1 MSLRFRNE
9 LRMELRM
16 RSCQVELL
24 GRGWN
29 RPPLA
34 VANGTGSGVAAL
46 NAALQALKLTE
57 VDSLPSVA
65 RLTVADEYVHHAL
78 VEADGGAEEA
88 VEAARVHY
96 AQALQRHDLRV
107 QVIPLDRKSRWLA
120 AAVID
125 TDLQAWRQTLEQV
138 GLQLTHLHTALIED
152 LRELAPQIPEDDA
165 VIALLREEG
174 ISLVRLKESLPVA
187 LAWERLDTSVPQALD
202 DRLRAFVREAASRVG
217 VGHQCVVYLLP
228 ESRALC
234 RCVWDGRDLP
244 GLLPLPQEA
253 IGSRLMSTPP
263 PWSDTAQIPMEELA
277 GQLRDAARNPSPAP
291 APRQPTQQP

>member
-16 RSCQVELL
+16 RSCQVELR

-29 RPPLA
+29 PQPLA

-46 NAALQALKLTE
+46 NSALQGLQLTE
-57 VDSLPSVA
+57 LDSMPSVA

-78 VEADGGAEEA
+78 LQLEPGSDMRQALEQ
-88 VEAARVHY
+88 AREHY
-96 AQALQRHDLRV
+96 ALALQRDDLRV
-107 QVIPLDRKSRWLA
+107 QVMPLGRSGRWLA

-125 TDLQAWRQTLEQV
+125 SDLQAWCATLEAAGV
-138 GLQLTHLHTALIED
+138 QLTHLHTALIED
-152 LRELAPQIPEDDA
+152 LRLLADQVTEDDA

-174 ISLVRLKESLPVA
+174 MSLVRLKDGLPMA
-187 LAWERLDTSVPQALD
+187 LAWERLDTSQPGLLEQ
-202 DRLRAFVREAASRVG
+202 RLRAFVREAASQVG
-217 VGHQCVVYLLP
+217 VGRQCVVYLLP

-253 IGSRLMSTPP
+253 IGSRQMASPP
-263 PWSDTAQIPMEELA
+263 PWSDTAQIPTEELA
-277 GQLRDAARNPSPAP
+277 EQLRETGRRQAPAP
-291 APRQPTQQP
+291 ARASGG

>member
-1 MSLRFRNE
+1 VSLRFRNE

-46 NAALQALKLTE
+46 NAALQALQLTE

-78 VEADGGAEEA
+78 VEADGGADQA
-88 VEAARVHY
+88 LEAARVHY
-96 AQALQRHDLRV
+96 AQALQRDDLRV
-107 QVIPLDRKSRWLA
+107 QVIPLERKGRWLA
-120 AAVID
+120 AAVIY

-138 GLQLTHLHTALIED
+138 GLQLTHLHTALVED

-174 ISLVRLKESLPVA
+174 ISLVRLKEGLPVA
-187 LAWERLDTSVPQALD
+187 LAWERLDTSLPQALG
-202 DRLRAFVREAASRVG
+202 RPPAGLRARSRQPGRCRPPVRHLPLAGEPGTVPLRLGRPGPARPAAAATGGQRQSPHDHTAPL
-217 VGHQCVVYLLP
+217 VGHGADP
-228 ESRALC
+228 
-234 RCVWDGRDLP
+234 DG
-244 GLLPLPQEA
+244 
-253 IGSRLMSTPP
+253 
-263 PWSDTAQIPMEELA
+263 
-277 GQLRDAARNPSPAP
+277 
-291 APRQPTQQP
+291 

>member
-1 MSLRFRNE
+1 MSLRFRSE
-9 LRMELRM
+9 LRLELRM

-29 RPPLA
+29 PRPQA

-46 NAALQALKLTE
+46 SAALQGLKLTE
-57 VDSLPSVA
+57 LDSMPSVA

-78 VEADGGAEEA
+78 LDTGSNTQQAL
-88 VEAARVHY
+88 EAARAHY
-96 AQALQRHDLRV
+96 AQALQRDDLRV
-107 QVIPLDRKSRWLA
+107 QVMPLGRSGRWLA

-125 TDLQAWRQTLEQV
+125 TDLQAWRQTLEEAGV
-138 GLQLTHLHTALIED
+138 QLTHLHTALIED

-174 ISLVRLKESLPVA
+174 ISLVRLKDGLPIA
-187 LAWERLDTSVPQALD
+187 LAWERLDTSMPQALD
-202 DRLRAFVREAASRVG
+202 DRLRAFVRDAASLAG
-217 VGHQCVVYLLP
+217 VGRQCVVYLLP

-253 IGSRLMSTPP
+253 IGSNRMASPP
-263 PWSDTAQIPMEELA
+263 PWPDTAQIPVEELA
-277 GQLRDAARNPSPAP
+277 EQLRQASSPPARPAARAGTRS
-291 APRQPTQQP
+291 